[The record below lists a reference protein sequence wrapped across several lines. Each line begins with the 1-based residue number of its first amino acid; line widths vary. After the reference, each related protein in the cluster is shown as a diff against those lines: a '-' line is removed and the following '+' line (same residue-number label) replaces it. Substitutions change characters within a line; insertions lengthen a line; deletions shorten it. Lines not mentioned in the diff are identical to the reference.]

1 MTAGDRPRQ
10 VADED
15 SLDRATCGRIPRCH
29 YETAQPVA
37 ARAVTRHPLSQRW
50 PPPAGT
56 LRGQL
61 PALRPAGWA
70 IPAAVTVLAFG
81 LLLGVALTSI
91 TAPPAP
97 VVAVGGLGLLGL
109 LSLAIASYDAAVV
122 FGIALLGVVLVE
134 PAPPDAVLAAAILVA
149 LLTNRLDLGRVPA
162 WVALLLGALLGLNA
176 MSLANA
182 VDFSSAGRFMAT
194 TVFVVVLA
202 DWLAGYVDSARRA
215 KGVALAYLGAALF
228 SAALGIAALL
238 VPIPGRGTL
247 LYHGCCRAQAL
258 FKDPNVFGPFL
269 VPAIVILLEE
279 LLTPRLFA
287 GRQGMKMA
295 AIVLLC
301 IGVLVSYSRAA
312 WLDLVVA
319 LIVSPAL
326 VLVLRRGGGR
336 PAAALL
342 ATVVLLAGAAGA
354 YLATTGS
361 EGFLRERA
369 TFQAYDTSRFS
380 AQPGRHPAC
389 GGPSARCRT
398 RVSSTCA
405 SRSPRTASTCAS
417 WPSRACS
424 DSSCWP
430 GCSSAPSRW
439 RSTTPSQERST
450 YGIGSAALLAA
461 WCGLLSNSFFVDT
474 LHWRHLWVIAAL
486 IWAAAMRS
494 YRSALT

>member
-1 MTAGDRPRQ
+1 MT
-10 VADED
+10 
-15 SLDRATCGRIPRCH
+15 T
-29 YETAQPVA
+29 
-37 ARAVTRHPLSQRW
+37 
-50 PPPAGT
+50 PAGT
-56 LRGQL
+56 LRAQV

-70 IPAAVTVLAFG
+70 IPAAVTVLVFG
-81 LLLGVALTSI
+81 LSLGVVLTSI
-91 TAPPAP
+91 TAPPVP

-122 FGIALLGVVLVE
+122 FGIALLGVVFVE

-176 MSLANA
+176 ISVANA
-182 VDFSSAGRFMAT
+182 LDFSGAGRFMAT

-202 DWLAGYVDSARRA
+202 IWLAGYVDSARRA
-215 KGVALAYLGAALF
+215 KGVALAYLGAAST

-269 VPAIVILLEE
+269 VAAIVILLEE

-287 GRQGMKMA
+287 GRRGLKLA

-319 LIVSPAL
+319 LIVL
-326 VLVLRRGGGR
+326 LFVLVLRRGGGR
-336 PAAALL
+336 SAAALL

-369 TFQAYDTSRFS
+369 TLQAYDTSRFS
-380 AQPGRHPAC
+380 AQRAGIRLAEDHPLGVGPGQFDVRESI
-389 GGPSARCRT
+389 SAHSIYV
-398 RVSSTCA
+398 RVLAEQGVVGFVVLAALLLGTLA
-405 SRSPRTASTCAS
+405 LAFDNAV
-417 WPSRACS
+417 A
-424 DSSCWP
+424 
-430 GCSSAPSRW
+430 G
-439 RSTTPSQERST
+439 RST

-474 LHWRHLWVIAAL
+474 LHWRHLWVVAAL
-486 IWAAAMRS
+486 IWSGAMRG